1 VAHDTNRESEN
12 AREPVTNDRTAVTG
26 PMACAIALYSRS
38 FIERFSLLLAKQ
50 GNRFYREAA
59 TR

>member
-1 VAHDTNRESEN
+1 
-12 AREPVTNDRTAVTG
+12 
-26 PMACAIALYSRS
+26 MACAIALYSRS